1 MFEYKPLEKSA
12 KKEKDYSGQSALR
25 MKLRRFDLLLV
36 PIESTYDVVER
47 VPVIG
52 RFVSFSRT
60 VVTLVV
66 AGVLIALV
74 LILLVA
80 IAALIA
86 VQLQQWAPNTS
97 Y

>member
-1 MFEYKPLEKSA
+1 MFQYKPLEKSA
-12 KKEKDYSGQSALR
+12 KKEKDYTGQSALR
-25 MKLRRFDLLLV
+25 MKLRRFDFLLV

-47 VPVIG
+47 IPVIG
-52 RFVSFSRT
+52 RLVSFSRT

-66 AGVLIALV
+66 AGVLIAIV

-86 VQLQQWAPNTS
+86 VQLQQWAPNTP

>member
-12 KKEKDYSGQSALR
+12 KKEKDYTGQSVLR
-25 MKLRRFDLLLV
+25 MKLRRFDFLLV

-52 RFVSFSRT
+52 PIVSFSRT
-60 VVTLVV
+60 AFIVVIASLV
-66 AGVLIALV
+66 ISFV

-80 IAALIA
+80 MAALIA
-86 VQLQQWAPNTS
+86 VQLSEWAGPS